1 LALLAEELVEE
12 WLNRNGYFTIRGIKL
27 GVHEI
32 DILAIKIVGSAVE
45 ARHIE
50 VQASSNPVSY
60 LCPLSKRLQKQSG
73 RKPQSTKTRSSKEI
87 LESVKEW
94 VDKKFHLERK
104 QELRQSLYP
113 GEWKY
118 ELVLHKVKYADEIE
132 VVKKQGIKVLS
143 LTQIVR
149 SMSNSKSTIIK
160 SAAGTSLMELI
171 EMGDGKQK
179 GSPPEKTLRSL

>member
-1 LALLAEELVEE
+1 MALLAEELVEE

-27 GVHEI
+27 GVNEI
-32 DILAIKIVGSAVE
+32 DILAIKALNSGIE

-50 VQASSNPVSY
+50 VQASSNPISY
-60 LCPLSKRLQKQSG
+60 LCPLSKRLQKKSG
-73 RKPQSTKTRSSKEI
+73 RKPQSTKPRSSKEV

-94 VDKKFHLERK
+94 IDKKYHLKRK
-104 QELRQSLYP
+104 EDLRQSLYN

-132 VVKKQGIKVLS
+132 VVKKQGIRIYS
-143 LTQIVR
+143 LGAIVK
-149 SMSNSKSTIIK
+149 SMSGSKGTIIK

-171 EMGDGKQK
+171 EMGVGNKKQ
-179 GSPPEKTLRSL
+179 